1 MDPMSFRRDQQGL
14 KENLI
19 LAAMEFSSNFFL
31 LSSIFFFSSALLLFL
46 HRRIKPSLNRRL
58 PPGPLGWPILG
69 NMLDLGTMPHR
80 TLFGLRPKYGDVIW
94 LRLGSMNSMA
104 ILSAKAATEFF
115 KNHDLSFAE
124 RTITETMRV
133 HDYHKGSLA
142 LAPYGS
148 YWRILR
154 RLVTVDMLVHKRIN
168 DTAIIR
174 RKCVDNMLL
183 WIEEDACKLEAKCG
197 LHVARFVFLM
207 TFNLLG
213 NLMLSQDLLDPQ
225 SKDGSEFFTAMMGLM
240 EWSGYANL
248 SDYFPWLRWL
258 DLQGLRRNMER
269 DLGKALEIAS
279 KFVKERLMDRPVG
292 AEKKKDFLDLLLEF
306 EGNGIEEP
314 AKISDRDLNIFIL
327 VEFLINKHQAT
338 LICYQK
344 PPGTTRNFEIVV
356 EKFSDLC
363 MLYLFLLMIYLF
375 SFGFGPSSGH
385 SLLDAKAC
393 YVSANQG
400 LCSSTFDSSWMGKNT
415 TSNSEAK
422 KARALWGDP
431 SDETGQNYDK
441 EQLKCRWD
449 VLKVDWRVW
458 EKLKGLDTNLGWD
471 ALKGTIDASGDWW
484 DMKLKEVPKASKFRH
499 KGQKLDRMFRDV
511 AATRAKLM

>member
-1 MDPMSFRRDQQGL
+1 MSFRRDQQGL
-14 KENLI
+14 GKNLI
-19 LAAMEFSSNFFL
+19 LEVMEFSSNFFL
-31 LSSIFFFSSALLLFL
+31 LSLIFFFSSALLLFL
-46 HRRIKPSLNRRL
+46 HRRIKPSLNHR

-148 YWRILR
+148 YWRVLR

-183 WIEEDACKLEAKCG
+183 WIEEEACKLEAKCG

-213 NLMLSQDLLDPQ
+213 NLILSQDLLDPQ

-240 EWSGYANL
+240 EWSGYANM

-258 DLQGLRRNMER
+258 DLQGLRKNMER

-279 KFVKERLMDRPVG
+279 KFVKERLMDRQQG
-292 AEKKKDFLDLLLEF
+292 AEKKDFLDLLLEF

-327 VEFLINKHQAT
+327 VKLLLTLHNYLIH
-338 LICYQK
+338 LIC
-344 PPGTTRNFEIVV
+344 
-356 EKFSDLC
+356 
-363 MLYLFLLMIYLF
+363 F
-375 SFGFGPSSGH
+375 SFSMCQTH
-385 SLLDAKAC
+385 
-393 YVSANQG
+393 
-400 LCSSTFDSSWMGKNT
+400 M
-415 TSNSEAK
+415 
-422 KARALWGDP
+422 
-431 SDETGQNYDK
+431 
-441 EQLKCRWD
+441 
-449 VLKVDWRVW
+449 
-458 EKLKGLDTNLGWD
+458 TNLMC
-471 ALKGTIDASGDWW
+471 LSLSQYV
-484 DMKLKEVPKASKFRH
+484 KL
-499 KGQKLDRMFRDV
+499 
-511 AATRAKLM
+511 T